1 MGLSIPN
8 NTGWAKKWSPALVN
22 FVLAVAYHF
31 FLLNMLKKILTTLDT
46 LFSPTLYTQPQCV
59 FDGCAE
65 GMNFRS
71 SPCLCSLMD

>member
-31 FLLNMLKKILTTLDT
+31 FLLNMLKKNSHNLGHNFQPNPVYSVPMCVRWVRERNE
-46 LFSPTLYTQPQCV
+46 FS
-59 FDGCAE
+59 
-65 GMNFRS
+65 
-71 SPCLCSLMD
+71 